1 MLKTHHEKRN
11 AKADDSNSDLSESIY
26 FRLVS
31 EKSHKI
37 NKPKSN
43 EKVGPLNPILKNKIK
58 HKLENEISLHLLS
71 HSIFKNNNKKIDGL
85 MLNKD
90 V

>member
-1 MLKTHHEKRN
+1 MKKGCKGRWLWPLRVIH
-11 AKADDSNSDLSESIY
+11 

-37 NKPKSN
+37 NKPKSH

-58 HKLENEISLHLLS
+58 HKLENEITLHLLS
-71 HSIFKNNNKKIDGL
+71 HSIFKNNNKKIEMG
-85 MLNKD
+85 
-90 V
+90 